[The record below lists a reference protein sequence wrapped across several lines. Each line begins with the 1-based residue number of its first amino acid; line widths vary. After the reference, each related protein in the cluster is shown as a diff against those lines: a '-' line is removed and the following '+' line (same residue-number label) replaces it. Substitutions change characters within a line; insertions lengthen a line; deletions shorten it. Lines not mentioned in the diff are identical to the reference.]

1 MEFKVQRRSRPNV
14 EKYSKEHFDIAY
26 KFAEKSYK
34 EFGTFIK
41 CVVLFG
47 SATREPS
54 PSPEGDIDILIVID
68 DMTIELRPEV
78 VQTYRILVQK
88 LIGDISPRLHIT
100 TLKLTS
106 FWEYVKAGDPVAV
119 NILRDGVALIDTG
132 MFDPLQMLLRQG
144 RIRPTPEAVWSYF
157 VRAPATIQNSKW
169 HILQACV
176 DLYWAVVDA
185 AHAALMRMD
194 EIPPSP
200 KHVAALMDDA
210 LVKHGML
217 DKKYPIMMQNFY
229 DMMKRITH
237 RQIKDVRGLDYDR
250 YCADAEDFINQMK
263 RIVES
268 KIEPRRPPTS
278 FSPSSEKI

>member
-1 MEFKVQRRSRPNV
+1 MEFKVQRQPRPNA

-26 KFAEKSYK
+26 KFAEKGYK

-41 CVVLFG
+41 CIVLFG
-47 SATREPS
+47 SATREQT

-68 DMTIELRPEV
+68 DMSIELRPEV
-78 VQTYRILVQK
+78 VQTYRIIVQK
-88 LIGDISPRLHIT
+88 LIGDISQRLHIT

-157 VRAPATIQNSKW
+157 VRAPATILNSKW
-169 HILQACV
+169 HVLQACV

-185 AHAALMRMD
+185 AHAALMRVD

-200 KHVAALMDDA
+200 KHVAALLDDA
-210 LVKHGML
+210 LVKRGML
-217 DKKYPIMMQNFY
+217 DKKYPIIMQNFF
-229 DMMKRITH
+229 DLMKKITH
-237 RQIKDVRGLDYDR
+237 REIKSVRGLDYDR
-250 YCADAEDFINQMK
+250 YCLDAEDFINQMK

-268 KIEPRRPPTS
+268 KIEAKKPS
-278 FSPSSEKI
+278 FSPSPPPSL